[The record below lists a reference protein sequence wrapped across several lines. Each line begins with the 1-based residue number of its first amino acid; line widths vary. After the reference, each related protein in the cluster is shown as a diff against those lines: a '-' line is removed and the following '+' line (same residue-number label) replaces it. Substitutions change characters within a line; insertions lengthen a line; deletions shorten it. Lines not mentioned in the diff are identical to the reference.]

1 MVSDYRTSVAAV
13 SGEEVGHLK
22 SSYLDFV
29 ISEEKSA
36 SPKKNV
42 GLNSK
47 EPVQLIHLADCCSS
61 ENIFALS
68 IQRHKNVT

>member
-36 SPKKNV
+36 SPKNNV

-47 EPVQLIHLADCCSS
+47 EPV
-61 ENIFALS
+61 
-68 IQRHKNVT
+68 